1 MLHIFIDESGDLG
14 FTTKSSK
21 SYIIASVGTRDLVEL
36 NRIPKKV
43 RRTLRKKRKDISEFK
58 FTRSDDVVRRRF
70 IERLVRANVSFSAI
84 VLKKE
89 MVYDY
94 LRDRKEKIHNYL
106 TGFLAESLTHDY
118 SDEKEIRIVVD
129 KFIMSE
135 ERRDEFD
142 RYLRWRLSNY
152 SSRFLNIEIIHEDS
166 QQHPGLQAADFVAG
180 SIFQYYE
187 RGNDQFY
194 KIIEPKIRFELRRWF

>member
-21 SYIIASVGTRDLVEL
+21 YYIIASVETKDLVEL

-43 RRTLRKKRKDISEFK
+43 RKTLRKKRKDISEFK

-70 IERLVRANVSFSAI
+70 LERLVRANVSFSAI

-152 SSRFLNIEIIHEDS
+152 SSRFLNVEIIHEDS

-187 RGNDQFY
+187 RGNDRFY
-194 KIIEPKIRFELRRWF
+194 RIIEPKIRFELRRWF